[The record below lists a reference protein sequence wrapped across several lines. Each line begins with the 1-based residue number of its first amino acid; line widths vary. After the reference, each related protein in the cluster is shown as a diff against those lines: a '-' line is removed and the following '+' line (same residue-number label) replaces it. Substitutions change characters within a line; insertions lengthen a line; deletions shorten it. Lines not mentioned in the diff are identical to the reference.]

1 MIFIVYMM
9 IEQVQ
14 SLLQLKMKYFR
25 QFWSYIDVGIIVCS
39 WTSVGIYIWRY
50 NESKRIGN
58 LFKET
63 NGYVYVNLQMAVYI
77 NNLLINLLSFC
88 CFFGWIKFVRLCR
101 FHRRILLFIRTLEHA
116 GKELISFSLMFS
128 IVFISF
134 LCLFY
139 FLFISKLSTCSSLFS
154 TAVMLFEMILMQFD
168 AYNLIDASSFLGPFC
183 FGLFIF
189 LVVFICL
196 SMFIAIINESFRYVR
211 DNMKHQDE
219 QIFIFMFRKFRRW
232 IGKKSELEML
242 EERDEIMRNTYHD
255 PIKHF
260 PDKIDQLLNALNRVI
275 AFFYLN
281 C

>member
-1 MIFIVYMM
+1 
-9 IEQVQ
+9 
-14 SLLQLKMKYFR
+14 
-25 QFWSYIDVGIIVCS
+25 
-39 WTSVGIYIWRY
+39 
-50 NESKRIGN
+50 
-58 LFKET
+58 
-63 NGYVYVNLQMAVYI
+63 
-77 NNLLINLLSFC
+77 
-88 CFFGWIKFVRLCR
+88 
-101 FHRRILLFIRTLEHA
+101 
-116 GKELISFSLMFS
+116 
-128 IVFISF
+128 
-134 LCLFY
+134 
-139 FLFISKLSTCSSLFS
+139 
-154 TAVMLFEMILMQFD
+154 MQFD

-189 LVVFICL
+189 LVVFIFL